1 MKIEIDIKDFINIDA
16 VSVAD
21 AFIKNHSIEAFDEYM
36 FALQRLKSELHD
48 RIYDIKKV
56 ATVMDEEK
64 IDYNREQLKE
74 KLDYLNN
81 PLKNIEDVYKRLL
94 DFKYNETWLYY
105 VKTDCTYDNLVMKSS
120 DELEE
125 FIKTEPFVALEGYR
139 AKVEAWLNGIKNDK
153 IALES
158 GVKMVGRF
166 GYNIRDIDSYMMKK
180 KADLYIETATK
191 YYNKLLHGIEER
203 QNKCHHEW
211 VEFGHDSHY
220 TYFRCSICGKE
231 VRE

>member
-1 MKIEIDIKDFINIDA
+1 MKIEIDIKDFIDIDA

-21 AFIKNHSIEAFDEYM
+21 AFIKNHSIEAFDGYM
-36 FALQRLKSELHD
+36 SALQRLKSELSD
-48 RIYDIKKV
+48 RIDDIKKV
-56 ATVMDEEK
+56 VAVMDEEN

-81 PLKNIEDVYKRLL
+81 PLKNIEVIYKRLEEIESRS
-94 DFKYNETWLYY
+94 NWLYY
-105 VKTDCTYDNLVMKSS
+105 VKTNCTYDNLVMKSD

-125 FIKTEPFVALEGYR
+125 FIKTEPFVTLEGYR
-139 AKVEAWLNGIKNDK
+139 IKVEAWLNGIKNDK

-158 GVKMVGRF
+158 GVKIVGRF
-166 GYNIRDIDSYMMKK
+166 GYNISESDSNMMMS
-180 KADLYIETATK
+180 KADLYIKTATE

-211 VEFGHDSHY
+211 VEVGHDSHY

>member
-36 FALQRLKSELHD
+36 SALQRLKSELHD

-56 ATVMDEEK
+56 AAVMNDEK

-81 PLKNIEDVYKRLL
+81 PLKNIEDVYKRLV

-105 VKTDCTYDNLVMKSS
+105 VKTDCTYDNLVMKTS
-120 DELEE
+120 DEL
-125 FIKTEPFVALEGYR
+125 
-139 AKVEAWLNGIKNDK
+139 
-153 IALES
+153 
-158 GVKMVGRF
+158 
-166 GYNIRDIDSYMMKK
+166 
-180 KADLYIETATK
+180 
-191 YYNKLLHGIEER
+191 
-203 QNKCHHEW
+203 
-211 VEFGHDSHY
+211 
-220 TYFRCSICGKE
+220 
-231 VRE
+231 

>member
-1 MKIEIDIKDFINIDA
+1 MEIEIKDFIDIDA

-21 AFIKNHSIEAFDEYM
+21 AFVKNHSIEAFDEYM
-36 FALQRLKSELHD
+36 FALQRLKSDLRD
-48 RIYDIKKV
+48 RIDDIKKV
-56 ATVMDEEK
+56 AYVMDEEK
-64 IDYNREQLKE
+64 IDYNKEQLKE

-81 PLKNIEDVYKRLL
+81 PLKNIEDVYKRLV

-105 VKTDCTYDNLVMKSS
+105 VKTNCTYDNLVMKTS

-139 AKVEAWLNGIKNDK
+139 VKVEAWLNGIKNDK

-166 GYNIRDIDSYMMKK
+166 GYNIREIDSYMMMK
-180 KADLYIETATK
+180 KADLYIKTATE

>member
-1 MKIEIDIKDFINIDA
+1 MKIEINIKDFIDIDA

-36 FALQRLKSELHD
+36 SALQRLKSELSD
-48 RIYDIKKV
+48 RINDIKKV
-56 ATVMDEEK
+56 VTVMDEEN

-81 PLKNIEDVYKRLL
+81 PLKNIEDVYKRLV
-94 DFKYNETWLYY
+94 DFKCNESWLYY

-125 FIKTEPFVALEGYR
+125 FIKTEPFVTLEGYR
-139 AKVEAWLNGIKNDK
+139 VKVEAWLNGIKNDK
-153 IALES
+153 IVLES
-158 GVKMVGRF
+158 GVKIVGRF
-166 GYNIRDIDSYMMKK
+166 GYNISESDSNMMMK
-180 KADLYIETATK
+180 KADLYIKTATE

-203 QNKCHHEW
+203 QNNCHHEW
-211 VEFGHDSHY
+211 VEVGHDSHY
-220 TYFRCSICGKE
+220 SYFRCSICGKE

>member
-1 MKIEIDIKDFINIDA
+1 MEIEIKDFIDIDA

-21 AFIKNHSIEAFDEYM
+21 AFVKNHSIEAFDEYM
-36 FALQRLKSELHD
+36 FALQRLKSDLRD
-48 RIYDIKKV
+48 RIDDIKKV
-56 ATVMDEEK
+56 AYVMDDEK

-74 KLDYLNN
+74 KLDYLYN

-105 VKTDCTYDNLVMKSS
+105 VKTNCTYDNLVMKSS

-139 AKVEAWLNGIKNDK
+139 VKVEAWLNGIKNDK

-166 GYNIRDIDSYMMKK
+166 GYNIREIDSYMMMK
-180 KADLYIETATK
+180 KADLYIKTATE

-220 TYFRCSICGKE
+220 TYYRCSICGKE

>member
-1 MKIEIDIKDFINIDA
+1 MEIDIKDFIDIDA

-21 AFIKNHSIEAFDEYM
+21 AFIKNNTIEAFYEYM
-36 FALQRLKSELHD
+36 SALQRLMSDLYQRND
-48 RIYDIKKV
+48 AIKN
-56 ATVMDEEK
+56 AISVMNDNK

-81 PLKNIEDVYKRLL
+81 PLKNIEVIYKRLEEIECRG
-94 DFKYNETWLYY
+94 NWLYY
-105 VKTDCTYDNLVMKSS
+105 VKTNCTYDNLVMKSD

-125 FIKTEPFVALEGYR
+125 FIKTEPFVTIEGYR

-158 GVKMVGRF
+158 GVKMVRRF
-166 GYNIRDIDSYMMKK
+166 GYNIRVIDSCMMMT
-180 KADLYIETATK
+180 KADLYIKTATE

-211 VEFGHDSHY
+211 DEIGHDSHY

>member
-1 MKIEIDIKDFINIDA
+1 MEIDIKDFIDIDA

-36 FALQRLKSELHD
+36 FALQRLKSDLSD
-48 RIYDIKKV
+48 RIDDIKKV
-56 ATVMDEEK
+56 AYVMDDEK

-81 PLKNIEDVYKRLL
+81 LLKNIEDVYKRLI

-105 VKTDCTYDNLVMKSS
+105 VKTDCTYDNLVMKTS

-139 AKVEAWLNGIKNDK
+139 VKVEAWLNGIKNDK

-166 GYNIRDIDSYMMKK
+166 GYNIREIDSYMMMK
-180 KADLYIETATK
+180 KADLYIKTATE

>member
-1 MKIEIDIKDFINIDA
+1 MKIEIDIKDFIDIDA

-21 AFIKNHSIEAFDEYM
+21 VFIKNHSIEAFDEYM
-36 FALQRLKSELHD
+36 SALQRLKSELSD

-56 ATVMDEEK
+56 AAVMDEEK

-81 PLKNIEDVYKRLL
+81 PLKNIEVIYKHLV
-94 DFKYNETWLYY
+94 DFKCNESWLYY

-125 FIKTEPFVALEGYR
+125 FIKTESFVTLEGYR
-139 AKVEAWLNGIKNDK
+139 VKVEAWLNGIKNDK
-153 IALES
+153 IALET
-158 GVKMVGRF
+158 GVKIVGRF
-166 GYNIRDIDSYMMKK
+166 GYNISESDSNMMMS
-180 KADLYIETATK
+180 KADLYIKTATE

-203 QNKCHHEW
+203 QNNCHHEW
-211 VEFGHDSHY
+211 IEIGHDSHY

>member
-1 MKIEIDIKDFINIDA
+1 MEIEIKDFIDIDA

-21 AFIKNHSIEAFDEYM
+21 AFVKNHSIEAFDEYM
-36 FALQRLKSELHD
+36 FALQRLKSDLCE
-48 RIYDIKKV
+48 RIDDIKKV
-56 ATVMDEEK
+56 AYVMDDEK

-81 PLKNIEDVYKRLL
+81 PLKNIEDVYKRLV

-125 FIKTEPFVALEGYR
+125 FIKTEPYVALEGYR
-139 AKVEAWLNGIKNDK
+139 VKVEAWLNGIKNDK

-180 KADLYIETATK
+180 KADLYIKTATE

>member
-1 MKIEIDIKDFINIDA
+1 MEIEIKDFIDIDA

-21 AFIKNHSIEAFDEYM
+21 AFVKNHSIEAFDEYM
-36 FALQRLKSELHD
+36 FALQRLKSDLRE
-48 RIYDIKKV
+48 RIDDIKKV
-56 ATVMDEEK
+56 AYVMDDEK

-81 PLKNIEDVYKRLL
+81 PLKNIEDVYKRLV

-139 AKVEAWLNGIKNDK
+139 VKVEAWLNGIKNDK

-158 GVKMVGRF
+158 GVKMMERF

-180 KADLYIETATK
+180 KADLYIKTATE

>member
-1 MKIEIDIKDFINIDA
+1 MEIEIKDFINIDA

-21 AFIKNHSIEAFDEYM
+21 AFIKNNTIEAFDEYM
-36 FALQRLKSELHD
+36 FALQRLKSDLRD
-48 RIYDIKKV
+48 RIDDIKKV
-56 ATVMDEEK
+56 AYVMDEEK
-64 IDYNREQLKE
+64 IDCNREQLKE
-74 KLDYLNN
+74 KLDYLYN

-125 FIKTEPFVALEGYR
+125 FIKTEPYVALEGYR
-139 AKVEAWLNGIKNDK
+139 VKVEAWLNGIKNDK

-166 GYNIRDIDSYMMKK
+166 GYNIREIDSYMMMK

>member
-1 MKIEIDIKDFINIDA
+1 MEIDIKDFIDIDA

-21 AFIKNHSIEAFDEYM
+21 AFIKNHTIEAFDEYM
-36 FALQRLKSELHD
+36 SALQRLKSELHD

-56 ATVMDEEK
+56 AAVMDEEK
-64 IDYNREQLKE
+64 IDYNKEQLKE

-81 PLKNIEDVYKRLL
+81 PLKNIEVIYQRLEE
-94 DFKYNETWLYY
+94 FKYIEWLYY
-105 VKTDCTYDNLVMKSS
+105 VKTNCTYDNLVMKSS

-125 FIKTEPFVALEGYR
+125 FIKTEPYVALEGYR
-139 AKVEAWLNGIKNDK
+139 VKVEAWLNGIKNDK

-158 GVKMVGRF
+158 GIKIVGKF
-166 GYNIRDIDSYMMKK
+166 GYNISETDSNTMMK
-180 KADLYIETATK
+180 KADLYIKTATE

-211 VEFGHDSHY
+211 DEIGHDSHY
-220 TYFRCSICGKE
+220 SYFRCSICGKE

>member
-1 MKIEIDIKDFINIDA
+1 MEIDIKDFIDIDA

-36 FALQRLKSELHD
+36 FALQRLKSDLSD
-48 RIYDIKKV
+48 RIDDIKKV
-56 ATVMDEEK
+56 AYVMDEEK

-81 PLKNIEDVYKRLL
+81 PLKNIEEVYKRLV

-105 VKTDCTYDNLVMKSS
+105 VKTDCTYDNLVMKTS

-125 FIKTEPFVALEGYR
+125 FIKTEPFVTLEGYR

-166 GYNIRDIDSYMMKK
+166 GYNIREIDSYMMMK
-180 KADLYIETATK
+180 KADLYIKTAK
-191 YYNKLLHGIEER
+191 EYYNKLLHGIEER

>member
-1 MKIEIDIKDFINIDA
+1 MKIEIDIKDFIDIDA

-21 AFIKNHSIEAFDEYM
+21 DFIKKHSIDDFDEYM
-36 FALQRLKSELHD
+36 TSLQRLKSDLLD
-48 RIYDIKKV
+48 RIDVIEKAV
-56 ATVMDEEK
+56 SIMDDNE

-81 PLKNIEDVYKRLL
+81 PLKNIEVIYKRLEEIECRG
-94 DFKYNETWLYY
+94 NWLYY
-105 VKTDCTYDNLVMKSS
+105 VKTNCTYDNLVMKSD

-125 FIKTEPFVALEGYR
+125 FIKTEPFVTIEGYR

-158 GVKMVGRF
+158 GVKMVRRF
-166 GYNIRDIDSYMMKK
+166 GYNIRVIDSYMMMT
-180 KADLYIETATK
+180 KADLYIKTATE

-211 VEFGHDSHY
+211 VEVGHDSHY

>member
-1 MKIEIDIKDFINIDA
+1 MEIEIKDFIDIDA

-21 AFIKNHSIEAFDEYM
+21 AFVKNHSIEVFDEYM
-36 FALQRLKSELHD
+36 FALQRLKSDLRE
-48 RIYDIKKV
+48 RIDDIKKV
-56 ATVMDEEK
+56 AYVMDEEK
-64 IDYNREQLKE
+64 IDYNKEQLKE
-74 KLDYLNN
+74 KLDYLYN

-139 AKVEAWLNGIKNDK
+139 VKVEAWLNGIKNDK

-158 GVKMVGRF
+158 GVKMLWRF
-166 GYNIRDIDSYMMKK
+166 GYNIRENDSYMMKK
-180 KADLYIETATK
+180 KADLYIETAT
-191 YYNKLLHGIEER
+191 
-203 QNKCHHEW
+203 
-211 VEFGHDSHY
+211 
-220 TYFRCSICGKE
+220 
-231 VRE
+231 

>member
-1 MKIEIDIKDFINIDA
+1 MGIEIEIKDFIDIDA

-21 AFIKNHSIEAFDEYM
+21 AFVKNHSIEAFDEYM
-36 FALQRLKSELHD
+36 SALQRLKSELSG
-48 RIYDIKKV
+48 RIDDIKKV
-56 ATVMDEEK
+56 AYVMDEEK

-74 KLDYLNN
+74 KLDYLYN

-166 GYNIRDIDSYMMKK
+166 GYNISETDSNMMMK
-180 KADLYIETATK
+180 KADLYIKTATE

-211 VEFGHDSHY
+211 DEIGHDSHY

>member
-36 FALQRLKSELHD
+36 SALQRLKSELHD

-56 ATVMDEEK
+56 AAVMDEEK

-81 PLKNIEDVYKRLL
+81 PLKNIEDVYKRLV

-105 VKTDCTYDNLVMKSS
+105 VKTNCTYDNLVMKTS

-125 FIKTEPFVALEGYR
+125 FIKTEPYVTLEGYR

-158 GVKMVGRF
+158 GVKMVGKF
-166 GYNIRDIDSYMMKK
+166 GYNISEIDSNMMMK
-180 KADLYIETATK
+180 KADLYIKTATE

>member
-1 MKIEIDIKDFINIDA
+1 MEIDIKDFIDIDA

-21 AFIKNHSIEAFDEYM
+21 AFIKNHTIDDFDEYM
-36 FALQRLKSELHD
+36 TALQRLMSDLYH
-48 RIYDIKKV
+48 RIDVIEN
-56 ATVMDEEK
+56 AISVMNDNK

-81 PLKNIEDVYKRLL
+81 PLKNIEDVYKRLI

-105 VKTDCTYDNLVMKSS
+105 VKTNCTYDNLVMKSS

-139 AKVEAWLNGIKNDK
+139 IKVEAWLNGIKNDK

-166 GYNIRDIDSYMMKK
+166 GYNIRVIDSYMMMT
-180 KADLYIETATK
+180 KADLYIKTATE

>member
-1 MKIEIDIKDFINIDA
+1 MEIEIKDFIDIDA

-21 AFIKNHSIEAFDEYM
+21 AFIKNHTIEAFDEYM
-36 FALQRLKSELHD
+36 SALQRLMSDLYHSIAVIENA
-48 RIYDIKKV
+48 IS
-56 ATVMDEEK
+56 VMNDNK
-64 IDYNREQLKE
+64 MDYNRDQVKE
-74 KLDYLNN
+74 KMDYLNN
-81 PLKNIEDVYKRLL
+81 SLKNIEVIYQRLEE
-94 DFKYNETWLYY
+94 FKYIERLYY
-105 VKTDCTYDNLVMKSS
+105 VKTNCVYDSLVMKSD

-125 FIKTEPFVALEGYR
+125 FIKTEPYVTLEGYR
-139 AKVEAWLNGIKNDK
+139 VKVEAWLNGIKNDK

-166 GYNIRDIDSYMMKK
+166 GYNIREIDSYMMMK
-180 KADLYIETATK
+180 KADLYIKTATE

-211 VEFGHDSHY
+211 VEIGHDSHY
-220 TYFRCSICGKE
+220 SYFRCSICGEE

>member
-1 MKIEIDIKDFINIDA
+1 MEIDIKDFIDIDA

-21 AFIKNHSIEAFDEYM
+21 AFIKNHTIEAFDEYM
-36 FALQRLKSELHD
+36 SALQRLMSDLYH
-48 RIYDIKKV
+48 RIDVIEN
-56 ATVMDEEK
+56 AISVMNDHT

-81 PLKNIEDVYKRLL
+81 PLKNIEVIYQRLEE
-94 DFKYNETWLYY
+94 FKYIERLYY
-105 VKTDCTYDNLVMKSS
+105 VKTNCTYDNLVMKTS

-125 FIKTEPFVALEGYR
+125 FIKTEPYVTLEGYR
-139 AKVEAWLNGIKNDK
+139 VKVEAWLNGIKNDK

-166 GYNIRDIDSYMMKK
+166 GYNISESDSITMMN
-180 KADLYIETATK
+180 KADLYIKTAK
-191 YYNKLLHGIEER
+191 EYYNKLLHGIEER

-211 VEFGHDSHY
+211 VEIAHDSHY
-220 TYFRCSICGKE
+220 SYFKCSICGKE

>member
-1 MKIEIDIKDFINIDA
+1 MEIEIDIKDFIDIDA

-21 AFIKNHSIEAFDEYM
+21 TFIKNNTIEAFDEYM
-36 FALQRLKSELHD
+36 FALQRLKSDLRD
-48 RIYDIKKV
+48 RIDDIKKV
-56 ATVMDEEK
+56 AYVMDDEK

-81 PLKNIEDVYKRLL
+81 PLKNIEDVYKRLT

-105 VKTDCTYDNLVMKSS
+105 VKTDCTYDNLVMKTS

-125 FIKTEPFVALEGYR
+125 FIKTEPFVTIEGYR
-139 AKVEAWLNGIKNDK
+139 TKVEAWLNGIKNDK

-166 GYNIRDIDSYMMKK
+166 GYNISETDSNMMMK
-180 KADLYIETATK
+180 KADLYIKTATE

>member
-1 MKIEIDIKDFINIDA
+1 MKIDIKDFINIDA

-21 AFIKNHSIEAFDEYM
+21 SFIIKNHMNDDVFDEYISS
-36 FALQRLKSELHD
+36 LQRLISDLYH
-48 RIYDIKKV
+48 RINVIEM
-56 ATVMDEEK
+56 AAAVMNENSIDFNREEVKEK
-64 IDYNREQLKE
+64 I
-74 KLDYLNN
+74 DYLNN
-81 PLKNIEDVYKRLL
+81 PLKNIEDVYKRLE
-94 DFKYNETWLYY
+94 DFKCNKSWLHY
-105 VKTDCTYDNLVMKSS
+105 VKTNCTYNTLVMKSY

-125 FIKTEPFVALEGYR
+125 FIKTEPFVTLEGYR
-139 AKVEAWLNGIKNDK
+139 VKVEAWLNGIKDDK

-158 GVKMVGRF
+158 GIKVVGQF
-166 GYNIRDIDSYMMKK
+166 GYDISNSDSNMMME
-180 KADLYIETATK
+180 KADLYIKTATE
-191 YYNKLLHGIEER
+191 YYNKLLNGIEER

>member
-1 MKIEIDIKDFINIDA
+1 MGIQIDIKDFIDIDA

-21 AFIKNHSIEAFDEYM
+21 AFVKNHSIEAFDEYM
-36 FALQRLKSELHD
+36 FALQRLKSDLRD
-48 RIYDIKKV
+48 RIDDIKKV
-56 ATVMDEEK
+56 AYVMDEEK

-125 FIKTEPFVALEGYR
+125 FIKTEPYVTLEGYR
-139 AKVEAWLNGIKNDK
+139 VKVEAWLNGIKNDK

-158 GVKMVGRF
+158 GIKIVGKF
-166 GYNIRDIDSYMMKK
+166 GYNISETDSNMMMK
-180 KADLYIETATK
+180 KADLYIKTATE

-211 VEFGHDSHY
+211 DEIGHDSHY

>member
-36 FALQRLKSELHD
+36 FALQRLKSDLRE
-48 RIYDIKKV
+48 RIDDIKKV
-56 ATVMDEEK
+56 AYVMDDEK

-81 PLKNIEDVYKRLL
+81 PLKNIEDVYKRLA

-139 AKVEAWLNGIKNDK
+139 VKVEAWLNGIKNDK

-158 GVKMVGRF
+158 GIKIVGKF
-166 GYNIRDIDSYMMKK
+166 GYNISETDSNMMMK
-180 KADLYIETATK
+180 KADLYIKTATE

-203 QNKCHHEW
+203 QNNCHHEW
-211 VEFGHDSHY
+211 IEIGHDSHY

>member
-1 MKIEIDIKDFINIDA
+1 MEIEIKDFIDIDA

-21 AFIKNHSIEAFDEYM
+21 AFVKNHSIEAFDEYM
-36 FALQRLKSELHD
+36 FALQRLKSDLRD
-48 RIYDIKKV
+48 RIDDIKKV
-56 ATVMDEEK
+56 AYVMDEEK
-64 IDYNREQLKE
+64 IDYNKEQLKE

-81 PLKNIEDVYKRLL
+81 PLKNIEDVYKRLV

-125 FIKTEPFVALEGYR
+125 FIKTEPYVTLEGYR

-166 GYNIRDIDSYMMKK
+166 GYNIREIDSYMMMK
-180 KADLYIETATK
+180 KADLYIKTATE

>member
-1 MKIEIDIKDFINIDA
+1 MKIEIDIKDFIDIDA

-36 FALQRLKSELHD
+36 SALQRLKSELSD
-48 RIYDIKKV
+48 RIDDIKKV
-56 ATVMDEEK
+56 VTVMDEEN

-81 PLKNIEDVYKRLL
+81 PLKNIEIIYKRLV
-94 DFKYNETWLYY
+94 DFKCNESWLYY
-105 VKTDCTYDNLVMKSS
+105 VKTDCVYDNLVMKTC

-125 FIKTEPFVALEGYR
+125 FIKTEPFVTLEGYR
-139 AKVEAWLNGIKNDK
+139 VKVEAWLNGIKNDK
-153 IALES
+153 IALET
-158 GVKMVGRF
+158 GVKIVGRF
-166 GYNIRDIDSYMMKK
+166 GYNISESDSNMMMN
-180 KADLYIETATK
+180 KADLYIKTATE

-211 VEFGHDSHY
+211 IEIGHDSHY
-220 TYFRCSICGKE
+220 SYYRCSICGKE

>member
-1 MKIEIDIKDFINIDA
+1 MEIEIKDFINIDA

-36 FALQRLKSELHD
+36 FALQRLKSDLRD
-48 RIYDIKKV
+48 RIDDIKKV
-56 ATVMDEEK
+56 AYVMDEEK

-74 KLDYLNN
+74 KLDYLYN

-125 FIKTEPFVALEGYR
+125 FIKTEPYVALEGYR
-139 AKVEAWLNGIKNDK
+139 VKVEAWLNGIKNDK

-158 GVKMVGRF
+158 GVKMMERF

-180 KADLYIETATK
+180 KADLYIKTATE

-211 VEFGHDSHY
+211 VEVGHDSHY

>member
-1 MKIEIDIKDFINIDA
+1 MKIEIDVKDFINIDA

-21 AFIKNHSIEAFDEYM
+21 AFVKNHSIEAFDEYM
-36 FALQRLKSELHD
+36 FALQRLKNDLRE
-48 RIYDIKKV
+48 RIDDIKKV
-56 ATVMDEEK
+56 AYVMDDEK

-139 AKVEAWLNGIKNDK
+139 VKVEAWLNGIKNDK

-191 YYNKLLHGIEER
+191 YYNKLLNGIEER

-211 VEFGHDSHY
+211 DEIGHDSHY

>member
-1 MKIEIDIKDFINIDA
+1 MKNEIDIKDFINIDA

-21 AFIKNHSIEAFDEYM
+21 AFIKNNTIEAFDEYM
-36 FALQRLKSELHD
+36 SALQRLKSESHD
-48 RIYDIKKV
+48 RIDDIKNV
-56 ATVMDEEK
+56 AYVMDDEK

-81 PLKNIEDVYKRLL
+81 PLKNIEDVYKRLV
-94 DFKYNETWLYY
+94 DFKYNESWLYY
-105 VKTDCTYDNLVMKSS
+105 VKTDCTYDNLVMKTS

-125 FIKTEPFVALEGYR
+125 FIKTESYVTLEGYR
-139 AKVEAWLNGIKNDK
+139 VKVEAWLNGIKNDK

-158 GVKMVGRF
+158 GVKMVRRF
-166 GYNIRDIDSYMMKK
+166 GYNIRVIDSYMMMK
-180 KADLYIETATK
+180 KADLYIKTATE
-191 YYNKLLHGIEER
+191 YYNKLLNGIEER

-211 VEFGHDSHY
+211 VEFAHDSHY
-220 TYFRCSICGKE
+220 SYYRCSICGKE

>member
-1 MKIEIDIKDFINIDA
+1 MEIEIKDFIDIDA

-21 AFIKNHSIEAFDEYM
+21 AFVKNHSIEAFDEYM
-36 FALQRLKSELHD
+36 FALQRLKSDLRD
-48 RIYDIKKV
+48 RIDDIKKV
-56 ATVMDEEK
+56 AYVMDEEK

-105 VKTDCTYDNLVMKSS
+105 VKTDCTYDNLVMKTS

-139 AKVEAWLNGIKNDK
+139 VKVEAWLNGIKNDK

-166 GYNIRDIDSYMMKK
+166 GYNIREIDSYMMMK
-180 KADLYIETATK
+180 KADLYIKTATE

>member
-1 MKIEIDIKDFINIDA
+1 MGIEIDIKDFIDIDA

-21 AFIKNHSIEAFDEYM
+21 AFVKNHSIEAFDEYM
-36 FALQRLKSELHD
+36 FALQRLKGDLRD
-48 RIYDIKKV
+48 RIDDIKKV
-56 ATVMDEEK
+56 AYVMDEEK
-64 IDYNREQLKE
+64 IDYNKEQLKE

-81 PLKNIEDVYKRLL
+81 PLKNIEDVYKRLV

-139 AKVEAWLNGIKNDK
+139 VKVEAWLNGIKNDK

-166 GYNIRDIDSYMMKK
+166 GYNIREIDSYMMMK
-180 KADLYIETATK
+180 KADLYIKTATE

>member
-1 MKIEIDIKDFINIDA
+1 MEIDIKDFIDIDA

-21 AFIKNHSIEAFDEYM
+21 AFVKNHSIEAFDEYM
-36 FALQRLKSELHD
+36 FALQRLKSDLRD
-48 RIYDIKKV
+48 RIDDIKKV
-56 ATVMDEEK
+56 AYVMDEEK

-81 PLKNIEDVYKRLL
+81 PLKNIEGVYKRLV

-105 VKTDCTYDNLVMKSS
+105 VKTDCTYDNLEMKSS

-139 AKVEAWLNGIKNDK
+139 VKVEAWLNGIKNDK

-166 GYNIRDIDSYMMKK
+166 GYNIREFDSYMMMK
-180 KADLYIETATK
+180 KADLYIKTATE

>member
-1 MKIEIDIKDFINIDA
+1 MEIDIKDFIDIDA

-21 AFIKNHSIEAFDEYM
+21 AFIKNHTIESFDEYM
-36 FALQRLKSELHD
+36 FALQRLKSDLRD
-48 RIYDIKKV
+48 RIDDIKKV
-56 ATVMDEEK
+56 AYVMDEEK

-74 KLDYLNN
+74 KMNYLNN
-81 PLKNIEDVYKRLL
+81 PLKNIEDVYKRLV

-105 VKTDCTYDNLVMKSS
+105 VKTNCTYDNLVMKSS

-125 FIKTEPFVALEGYR
+125 FIKTEPYVTLEGYR
-139 AKVEAWLNGIKNDK
+139 TKVEGWLNGIKNDK

-166 GYNIRDIDSYMMKK
+166 GYNIREIDSYMMMK
-180 KADLYIETATK
+180 KADLYIKTATE

>member
-1 MKIEIDIKDFINIDA
+1 MEIEIKDFIDIDA

-21 AFIKNHSIEAFDEYM
+21 AFIKNNTIEAFDEYM
-36 FALQRLKSELHD
+36 FALQRLKSDLRD
-48 RIYDIKKV
+48 RIDDIKKV
-56 ATVMDEEK
+56 AYVMDDEK

-74 KLDYLNN
+74 KLDYLYN

-105 VKTDCTYDNLVMKSS
+105 VKTNCTYDNLVMKSS

-139 AKVEAWLNGIKNDK
+139 VKVEAWLNGIKNDK

-158 GVKMVGRF
+158 GVKMLWRF
-166 GYNIRDIDSYMMKK
+166 GYNIRENDSYMMKK
-180 KADLYIETATK
+180 KADLYIKTATE

>member
-1 MKIEIDIKDFINIDA
+1 MTIDIEIKDFIDIDA

-21 AFIKNHSIEAFDEYM
+21 TFIKNHSIEAFDEYM
-36 FALQRLKSELHD
+36 SALQRLKSDLRD
-48 RIYDIKKV
+48 RIDDIKKV
-56 ATVMDEEK
+56 AAVMNDEK

-81 PLKNIEDVYKRLL
+81 PLKNIEDVYKRLV

-105 VKTDCTYDNLVMKSS
+105 VKTNCTYDNLVMKTS

-139 AKVEAWLNGIKNDK
+139 VKVEAWLNGIKNDK

-166 GYNIRDIDSYMMKK
+166 GYNIREIDSYMMMK
-180 KADLYIETATK
+180 KADLYIKTATE

>member
-1 MKIEIDIKDFINIDA
+1 M
-16 VSVAD
+16 
-21 AFIKNHSIEAFDEYM
+21 
-36 FALQRLKSELHD
+36 
-48 RIYDIKKV
+48 
-56 ATVMDEEK
+56 
-64 IDYNREQLKE
+64 
-74 KLDYLNN
+74 DYLNN
-81 PLKNIEDVYKRLL
+81 SLKNIEVIYQRLEE
-94 DFKYNETWLYY
+94 FKYIERLYY
-105 VKTDCTYDNLVMKSS
+105 VKTDCIYDNLVMKTS

-139 AKVEAWLNGIKNDK
+139 VKVEAWLNGIKNDK

-191 YYNKLLHGIEER
+191 YYNKLLNGIEER